1 MEEISGNEGEREK
14 RFGAWHSRR
23 FFPIRLFFLL
33 YSEAVV
39 LMNFENSVNNYSYGQ
54 DRRQTASFNLVSF
67 L

>member
-1 MEEISGNEGEREK
+1 MKEK
-14 RFGAWHSRR
+14 EKNVLELD

>member
-1 MEEISGNEGEREK
+1 MKEK
-14 RFGAWHSRR
+14 EKNVLELDIVAD

-39 LMNFENSVNNYSYGQ
+39 LMNFENSANNYSYGQ